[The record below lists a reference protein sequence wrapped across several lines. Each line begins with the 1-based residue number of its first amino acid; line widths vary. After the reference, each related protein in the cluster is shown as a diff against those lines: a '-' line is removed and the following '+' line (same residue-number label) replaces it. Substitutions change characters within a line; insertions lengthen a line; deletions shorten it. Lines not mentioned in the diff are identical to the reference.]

1 MDSARHGSDTA
12 PPAGARELFD
22 ASSDAAAVVS
32 AAGVV
37 IGWTRAAE
45 ELLGHPARE
54 VVGGS
59 AARLLAMPEDP
70 VRAAGV
76 AERCRAG
83 MGWSGHIPLRHR
95 DGHRIDVDLRVSACF
110 RIGAQECFLL
120 SAREQRQEWTVG
132 RSVLDGFLTRSPVG
146 MAVMD
151 LDLRYMWLND
161 TLERFGGVPRAQR
174 IGRRLS
180 ELLPGLHAETLEG
193 LMRKVLATG
202 VPVTDYEYVGWS
214 WADPHRQH
222 AYSTSFFPLL
232 DADNSVTGVGYMV
245 LDVTERW
252 NARQLLS
259 LVNDAGT
266 SIGRTL
272 DVMRTAQ
279 ELADFAVPRFA
290 DFVVVDLLE
299 TVLSTEGHGTW
310 LTDAGPAAAKPL
322 MRRAGMSSVREGC
335 PEAVAR
341 VGDRVDFLPPPHN
354 VNLLIDGEPI
364 LIPVLDPSDALWV
377 AEQPERV
384 VSIREFGLHSLI
396 SVPMRARNAALG
408 LTTFIRSLNPV
419 PFQPDDVL
427 LARELVAR
435 AALCVDNARRYT
447 REHTSAVTLQR
458 SLLPQAL
465 TGGTALE
472 VASYYL
478 PADPSGGVGGDWFD
492 VIPLSGSRVGLVV
505 GDVVGHGITA
515 AATMGRLR
523 TAVQTL
529 ADMELPPADLLAHLD
544 DLVLRLSEEKTD
556 ESTTPF
562 LGATCLYAVYDPV
575 TRRCTMARAGHP
587 PPVVVAPD
595 GQVSFPEPPA
605 GPPLG
610 LGGMAFESAEIELA
624 ENSLLGLY
632 TDGLIAG
639 ADRDMELGMSK
650 LGEALAQHSTGRG
663 GAHTARGGGEAG
675 AGEVGAGGGEAGRSV
690 AGAGGGEAGRSVAG
704 AGGGDARAGVAG
716 DGGADA
722 GRSVAGAGGG
732 DAREGVAGAGGGDAR
747 EGVAGAGGG
756 DAREGVAGA
765 GGGDAREGV
774 AGAGG
779 GEAGAGVAGDGG
791 ADAGRSVTGSG
802 GGGAGAS
809 AAGTGPAAG
818 TGWGPD
824 SDVAADTGRGQDS
837 GLAAGGGRGQ
847 GSDLAAGGG
856 RRGSGLAAGGGRGR
870 DSDLAAGPG
879 RGQDSGLAA
888 GGGRGQ
894 GSDLAAG
901 GGRRDS
907 GLAAGGG
914 RGRDSDLAAGGGRRD
929 SGLAGVGG
937 RGQDSGLAAGPG
949 RGQGSD
955 LAAGGGRR
963 DSDLAAGPGRSQD
976 SDLGARAGRG
986 PAPDAAAH
994 SRPAPDPDLAV
1005 LCAFAVER
1013 LVPVPQPDDIALLLT
1028 RTHALGADH
1037 VISWDVPADP
1047 AAVADV
1053 RARAT
1058 RQVEAWGL
1066 EELAMTTELIVSELV
1081 TNAVRYAAPPIHLRL
1096 LRDSRLTCEVADG
1109 SSTAPRLRHARS
1121 TDEGGRGLFLVAQLA
1136 HRWGA
1141 RYTPGG
1147 KIIWAEQEIP

>member
-1 MDSARHGSDTA
+1 MDSARHGSETP
-12 PPAGARELFD
+12 PPAGARDLFD
-22 ASSDAAAVVS
+22 ASTDAAAVVS
-32 AAGVV
+32 ATGVV

-45 ELLGHPARE
+45 ELLGHPAAE

-59 AARLLAMPEDP
+59 AGRLLAMPGDP
-70 VRAAGV
+70 VRTAGI
-76 AERCRAG
+76 ADRCRAG

-110 RIGAQECFLL
+110 RIGSQECFLV
-120 SAREQRQEWTVG
+120 SAREQRQQWAVD

-151 LDLRYMWLND
+151 LDLRYVWLND
-161 TLERFGGVPRAQR
+161 TLERFGGVPREQR
-174 IGRRLS
+174 LGRRLS
-180 ELLPGLHAETLEG
+180 ELLPGLQAETIEG

-222 AYSTSFFPLL
+222 AYSTSFFPLV
-232 DADNSVTGVGYMV
+232 DATDTTIGVCYMV

-299 TVLSTEGHGTW
+299 PVLSTEGHGAW
-310 LTDAGPAAAKPL
+310 LTDAGPASAKPV

-335 PEAVAR
+335 PEAVAQ
-341 VGDRVDFLPPPHN
+341 VGDRVDFVPPPHD
-354 VNLLIDGEPI
+354 VSLIINGDPV
-364 LIPVLDPSDALWV
+364 LIPVLDPSDEWWM
-377 AEQPERV
+377 AEEPARAR
-384 VSIREFGLHSLI
+384 SIREFGLHTLI
-396 SVPMRARNAALG
+396 AVPMRARNTALG
-408 LTTFIRSLNPV
+408 LTTFMRSLNPA

-447 REHTSAVTLQR
+447 REHTAAVTLQR

-478 PADPSGGVGGDWFD
+478 PADPRGGVGGDWFD
-492 VIPLSGSRVGLVV
+492 VIPLSGARVGLVV

-515 AATMGRLR
+515 AAAMGRLR

-544 DLVLRLSEEKTD
+544 DLVLRLSEETTD
-556 ESTTPF
+556 ESTTAF

-575 TRRCTMARAGHP
+575 SRRCTMARAGHP

-610 LGGMAFESAEIELA
+610 LGGVAFESTEIELA
-624 ENSLLGLY
+624 ENSLFGLY
-632 TDGLIAG
+632 TDGLILG
-639 ADRDMELGMSK
+639 ADHDMERGMTR
-650 LGEALAQHSTGRG
+650 LGEALSQGHGV
-663 GAHTARGGGEAG
+663 GGGGGDG
-675 AGEVGAGGGEAGRSV
+675 AAHAGGGEGGDGA
-690 AGAGGGEAGRSVAG
+690 AHAGGGEGGDGAAHAG
-704 AGGGDARAGVAG
+704 AEEGGDRAAQAE
-716 DGGADA
+716 GGRGCD
-722 GRSVAGAGGG
+722 
-732 DAREGVAGAGGGDAR
+732 
-747 EGVAGAGGG
+747 
-756 DAREGVAGA
+756 
-765 GGGDAREGV
+765 
-774 AGAGG
+774 
-779 GEAGAGVAGDGG
+779 
-791 ADAGRSVTGSG
+791 
-802 GGGAGAS
+802 AGAS
-809 AAGTGPAAG
+809 AGGTGRA
-818 TGWGPD
+818 GPD
-824 SDVAADTGRGQDS
+824 VRGLSSGRAAEAGRGRDSGLAGQAGRGRDSGLAGQAGRGQDS
-837 GLAAGGGRGQ
+837 GLAGQ
-847 GSDLAAGGG
+847 SEQGL
-856 RRGSGLAAGGGRGR
+856 GSGRAAE
-870 DSDLAAGPG
+870 AG
-879 RGQDSGLAA
+879 RGQDSGLTAPS
-888 GGGRGQ
+888 GQ
-894 GSDLAAG
+894 
-901 GGRRDS
+901 
-907 GLAAGGG
+907 
-914 RGRDSDLAAGGGRRD
+914 
-929 SGLAGVGG
+929 
-937 RGQDSGLAAGPG
+937 
-949 RGQGSD
+949 
-955 LAAGGGRR
+955 
-963 DSDLAAGPGRSQD
+963 
-976 SDLGARAGRG
+976 G
-986 PAPDAAAH
+986 PAPDATAPTGQG
-994 SRPAPDPDLAV
+994 PAPDATAHPPQDPAPGLTAPTGQGPVPGATAPTGQGPAPDATAHPPQGPAPGLAS
-1005 LCAFAVER
+1005 LCAAAVQR

-1037 VISWDVPADP
+1037 VVSWDVPVDP

-1058 RQVEAWGL
+1058 RQVEAWGF

-1081 TNAVRYAAPPIHLRL
+1081 TNAIRYAAPPIHLRL
-1096 LRDSRLTCEVADG
+1096 LRDSRLTCEVADA

-1141 RYTPGG
+1141 RYTSGG